1 MGSVTVR
8 VAEETHRVL
17 ERLARSSGRS
27 LQATLDDAVEAYRR
41 RRLLE
46 EANAAFASLRADAK
60 AWESEEAER
69 RQWDVTAS
77 DGLEEAE

>member
-17 ERLARSSGRS
+17 ERLARTSGRS

-41 RRLLE
+41 RRLLD
-46 EANAAFASLRADAK
+46 EANAAFASLRADAG
-60 AWESEEAER
+60 AWEAEETER
-69 RQWDVTAS
+69 REWDITAN
-77 DGLEEAE
+77 DGLEDGE

>member
-46 EANAAFASLRADAK
+46 EAKAAFASLGADAM
-60 AWESEEAER
+60 AWESEEAEG